1 MASFGTK
8 PGTISDATQRA
19 RKRARTIAA
28 PQQIVAAQ
36 AVAGAVVVLVWGLV
50 NPAEMS
56 SALLGALVVLLPNCW
71 LAMQF
76 RAAQPAGREV
86 GQALAK
92 FGLTVLLILAVFVVA
107 TPSAAGFFSTLVV
120 CSLTPLLAPLFLMPA
135 RLAVVPRLPT
145 QNAPRPQRHQE
156 QVSS

>member
-1 MASFGTK
+1 MAPTRTK
-8 PGTISDATQRA
+8 PDTTPGATKNAPQ
-19 RKRARTIAA
+19 RARTIAA

-36 AVAGAVVVLVWGLV
+36 AIAGAIVVLVWGLV

-56 SALLGALVVLLPNCW
+56 SALLGVLVVLLPNCW
-71 LAMQF
+71 LALQF
-76 RAAQPAGREV
+76 RTTQPAGREV

-92 FGLTVLLILAVFVVA
+92 FGLTVLLIFAVFVVSA
-107 TPSAAGFFSTLVV
+107 PSAPGFFSTLVV
-120 CSLTPLLAPLFLMPA
+120 CSLTPLLAPLFLLPA